1 MADNKY
7 ARMAQI
13 AQHYQA
19 TEPEREPE
27 MLPRKV
33 GRPPGKSSNRAYGR
47 RTVLLKKHTIK
58 TAERLWEDLEP
69 EQDFSD
75 LVEQLLAKFIE
86 TQHQNNMHIEL

>member
-19 TEPEREPE
+19 TEPERASEI
-27 MLPRKV
+27 LLGKV

-47 RTVLLKKHTIK
+47 RTVLLKKHTLK

-75 LVEQLLAKFIE
+75 LVEQLLATFIE
-86 TQHQNNMHIEL
+86 TQHQNNTHIKL

>member
-1 MADNKY
+1 MADTKY

-19 TEPEREPE
+19 TEPERASEI
-27 MLPRKV
+27 LPGKV

-47 RTVLLKKHTIK
+47 RTVLLKKQTIK

-75 LVEQLLAKFIE
+75 LVEQLLVTFIE
-86 TQHQNNMHIEL
+86 TQHQNNTHIES